1 MTRQQLE
8 RSTDYIKHAGG
19 LIVPANFAE
28 SAARPEALE
37 VATTRDGRD
46 ITRGYVS
53 PFELLVPQDDVLRA
67 RGGNYQ
73 IYREVLRDWQVKS
86 TLAQRQ
92 LAVVS
97 KPWEVEP
104 GGKTARDKAA
114 AAFLQEQLDNI
125 RWDNVTG
132 QMLYGVFYG
141 YAVAEMLWGQN
152 GRYVTID
159 KIKVRDRRRFGF
171 DGEMGLRLL
180 TTQKMNPGEPVPDR
194 KFWHYATGADHDDEP
209 YGLGLAHWLYWP
221 VFFKRNDIK
230 FWLIFL
236 EKFGQPTAVGKYP
249 GNATA
254 EEKTRLLNALAAV
267 STESGIIVPE
277 GMLVELLEAA
287 RSGTADYT
295 ALHDRM
301 DQAIAKVVLGQTL
314 TSEAVGGQYKAD
326 VQMDVRQDLV
336 KSDADLIC
344 ESFNNGPAR
353 WLTEWNFPGAAIPRV
368 WRVID
373 EGADLEKR
381 AVVDEKLHGMG
392 YEPESI
398 EYINETYGGR
408 WVKKAPPGGSTLTDN
423 NAQSGAAFAESAASE
438 QAAIADQQAIDAAV
452 DVIAASYGELIGK
465 QVDSVIALAEQ
476 TGDLATLRERLA
488 ELLKPEP
495 SAALTR
501 ALERGAFSA
510 HLLGRTSD
518 ANGTGG

>member
-1 MTRQQLE
+1 M
-8 RSTDYIKHAGG
+8 TDYVKHATG
-19 LIVPANFAE
+19 LIVPASFAE
-28 SAARPEALE
+28 SAARPESLE
-37 VATTRDGRD
+37 VASTRDGRD

-67 RGGNYQ
+67 RGSGNYQ

-114 AAFLQEQLDNI
+114 AEFLKEQLDNI

-141 YAVAEMLWGQN
+141 YAVAEILWGQD

-180 TTQKMNPGEPVPDR
+180 TMSKMNPGEPVPDR
-194 KFWHYATGADHDDEP
+194 KFWFYATGADHDDEP

-254 EEKTRLLNALAAV
+254 EEKTRLLNALSAV

-336 KSDADLIC
+336 KSDADLVC

-353 WLTEWNFPGAAIPRV
+353 WLTEWNFPGAKIPRV
-368 WRVID
+368 WRVVD
-373 EGADLEKR
+373 EGEDLEKK
-381 AVVDEKLHGMG
+381 AKVDKALHDMG
-392 YEPESI
+392 YEPADI
-398 EYINETYGGR
+398 DQINDTYGGR
-408 WVKKAPPGGSTLTDN
+408 WKKKAAPTTTPAGGSVVP
-423 NAQSGAAFAESAASE
+423 NAGGEQPDAEFAEAPS
-438 QAAIADQQAIDAAV
+438 AAIAATEDQQALDAAAAQFAAQFAEALGPRI
-452 DVIAASYGELIGK
+452 DEIIAM
-465 QVDSVIALAEQ
+465 AEA
-476 TGDLATLRERLA
+476 TGDLVTFRERIAGLLA
-488 ELLKPEP
+488 GEP
-495 SAALTR
+495 DPAVVESLSRSAFVAQLM
-501 ALERGAFSA
+501 
-510 HLLGRTSD
+510 GRTVGRRD
-518 ANGTGG
+518 

>member
-1 MTRQQLE
+1 M
-8 RSTDYIKHAGG
+8 TDYIKHAGG
-19 LIVPANFAE
+19 LIVPASYADFADTG
-28 SAARPEALE
+28 ARPEMLE
-37 VATTRDGRD
+37 VASTRDGRD

-53 PFELLVPQDDVLRA
+53 PFELLQPQDDVLRA
-67 RGGNYQ
+67 RGNGNYQ

-104 GGKTARDKAA
+104 GGKTAKDKAA
-114 AAFLQEQLDNI
+114 AEFLKEQLDNI

-141 YAVAEMLWGQN
+141 YAVAEILWGQD

-159 KIKVRDRRRFGF
+159 KIKARDRRRFGF

-180 TTQKMNPGEPVPDR
+180 TMSKMNPGEPVSDR
-194 KFWHYATGADHDDEP
+194 KFWYYATGADHDDEP

-254 EEKTRLLNALAAV
+254 DEKTRLLNALSAV
-267 STESGIIVPE
+267 ATESGIIVPE

-295 ALHDRM
+295 ALCDRM

-353 WLTEWNFPGAAIPRV
+353 WLTEWNFPGAKIPRV
-368 WRVID
+368 WRVVD
-373 EGADLEKR
+373 EGEDLEKKSR
-381 AVVDEKLHGMG
+381 VDKALHDMG
-392 YEPESI
+392 YEPEDI
-398 EYINETYGGR
+398 DQINDTYGGR
-408 WVKKAPPGGSTLTDN
+408 WVKKAAPLVVDNRAPASGSVAPNTDGT
-423 NAQSGAAFAESAASE
+423 QFAEAPPAL
-438 QAAIADQQAIDAAV
+438 QAAIDDQTAIDTAA
-452 DVIAASYGELIGK
+452 AEFGAQFEAMLGG
-465 QVDSVIALAEQ
+465 QVDAIIAFAEQ

-488 ELLKPEP
+488 ELLKAAPP
-495 SAALTR
+495 AALTQ
-501 ALERGAFSA
+501 ALERGAFNA
-510 HLLGRTSD
+510 RLLGRTS
-518 ANGTGG
+518 NGDSR